1 MWKQLAI
8 LNAVFHAS
16 ASLAL
21 RKYEIMDKDI
31 TGFQIYFTIISIG
44 FAVTLIIAA
53 SFKKYRD
60 EVKQLYTKQLYT
72 KQLYAKQ
79 LYAKQLYPKLTK
91 ANKPTFIFWIV
102 LASIFFVVGDLFFFK
117 SHIKTPHITLLLVVG
132 TLVAAAI
139 EIMGSYLFFNEKLK
153 TRSIIGILIMFSGA
167 TLL

>member
-8 LNAVFHAS
+8 LNAVFHAL

-21 RKYEIMDKDI
+21 RKYEILDKDI
-31 TGFQIYFTIISIG
+31 TGFQIYFSIISVG
-44 FAVTLIIAA
+44 FMVTLLITVL
-53 SFKKYRD
+53 FKKYRG
-60 EVKQLYTKQLYT
+60 EVKQLFTNRT
-72 KQLYAKQ
+72 INISN
-79 LYAKQLYPKLTK
+79 LT
-91 ANKPTFIFWIV
+91 TFIFWIV

-117 SHIKTPHITLLLVVG
+117 SHIETPHITLLLIVG

-139 EIMGSYLFFNEKLK
+139 EVIGSFFFFNEKLK